1 MEQPESND
9 AAERASGSLER
20 MVRPNTYGQKFI
32 RGLLPGTI
40 QFDDP
45 RWWEHPAE
53 TVDALRDEL
62 EMAWTIIANA
72 GGGDWQKESTEWQA
86 AAAKWRDRY
95 HALIRPN
102 DRTERP
108 AGHAGRS
115 QPEASNER

>member
-1 MEQPESND
+1 MNSDSELQSG
-9 AAERASGSLER
+9 AAVSSSAV
-20 MVRPNTYGQKFI
+20 VRPNTYGQKFI
-32 RGLLPGTI
+32 RGLLPATI

-72 GGGDWQKESTEWQA
+72 GGGDWQKESAEWQE

-102 DRTERP
+102 NRICDK
-108 AGHAGRS
+108 
-115 QPEASNER
+115 